1 MKNSLSRN
9 DKRLLLFMF
18 LFVVIVGIGYWGIF
32 PQIKAFRSLEK
43 DIAREEALQAV
54 NEQKVANATFVESQ
68 CKEYEEMMAKDKD
81 KFYDMMNEAD
91 IDLLLTSK
99 AIKNKLESFDL
110 NIAIDDSPSDRKAYR
125 YSELYE
131 QQQVWERER
140 AIAESLEES
149 DEEDE
154 ILEDLGG
161 NKNKK
166 KKNADE
172 EEEEIDESVDI
183 FGNSELVGA
192 NTDIYAAKVTMT
204 IGGDRANLEAF
215 LKEIMESDKEILI
228 TSFAWSKYRVQRTKN
243 GVIVTDKNKNSLKA
257 EDYELVE
264 LDALTISMEIY
275 MCDKD

>member
-32 PQIKAFRSLEK
+32 PQIKAFRTLEK

-54 NEQKVANATFVESQ
+54 NEQKVANEVFVESQ
-68 CKEYEEMMAKDKD
+68 CKEYEEMMSKDKD

-99 AIKNKLESFDL
+99 AIKNKLESFNL
-110 NIAIDDSPSDRKAYR
+110 NIDIDSEPSDRKAYR

-140 AIAESLEES
+140 AIAESMES
-149 DEEDE
+149 ESEEDE
-154 ILEDLGG
+154 ILEDFSGS
-161 NKNKK
+161 KK
-166 KKNADE
+166 KKNSDEE
-172 EEEEIDESVDI
+172 EEEEIDETVDI

-228 TSFAWSKYRVQRTKN
+228 TSFAWSKYRVQKTKQ

-264 LDALTISMEIY
+264 LDALTITMEIY